1 MGKNTLK
8 DLTVLFLILF
18 ITAIFLDYSTQVSSV
33 LTRTG
38 GKAGAAGNELFASW
52 ERFYSNLLSALSQ
65 RQVQDKKT
73 ERPAESSPAQ
83 GSLEWFVAM
92 GQRYYAERNYR
103 DAITYGETALQ
114 IMASRPVPSSRRAQ
128 VHELL
133 ASAYE
138 AEKDYQAALLQYRYL
153 TELDGENSNY
163 IARSEDLR
171 KKIDSEYISEGHRYM
186 NDARKS
192 FDEHK
197 YVQAFDF
204 AQSAAELYKKAASA
218 GAFTSAAL
226 ALQSDCCRE
235 LKDYDSAICKLK
247 EAISADDRDGS
258 LAVRLKKIPVPPLR
272 ASAVSSSPE
281 TEGEQII
288 RQALR
293 GQSAEYRQIL
303 LNYMNNHCTCP
314 DCSNSF
320 SEYSRG
326 QVKPDSGTSFKTFSS
341 PGPSAKYGTNQSYS
355 NDSIIRQMEHERQQ
369 TQARNEYLMQQM
381 EQQRQAAQARNE
393 SLIRSLSTPSQ
404 KMPQPQIQNF
414 QVRQYPIPPQI
425 QNIQVRQYPVPSQM
439 QNFQVRQYSI
449 PSQNIPQR

>member
-1 MGKNTLK
+1 MSRNTLK

-18 ITAIFLDYSTQVSSV
+18 IIAIFLDYSTQVSSV

-52 ERFYSNLLSALSQ
+52 ERFYSNLLSAMSP
-65 RQVQDKKT
+65 RQASNKKT
-73 ERPAESSPAQ
+73 EQPADPSPAQ

-114 IMASRPVPSSRRAQ
+114 IMASRTAPSSKRAQ

-153 TELDGENSNY
+153 TEIDDKNSSY
-163 IARSEDLR
+163 IAHTEDIR
-171 KKIDSEYISEGHRYM
+171 KKIDGDYISEGHRHM
-186 NDARKS
+186 SDARKS

-204 AQSAAELYKKAASA
+204 AQAAAELYEKAASA

-235 LKDYDSAICKLK
+235 LKDYDSAICKMK

-258 LAVRLKKIPVPPLR
+258 LAVRLKKIPVPPR
-272 ASAVSSSPE
+272 RDAAVTSPSE

-293 GQSAEYRQIL
+293 GQSAEYRQFL
-303 LNYMNNHCTCP
+303 LNYMKNPCTCP

-320 SEYSRG
+320 SGYSRG
-326 QVKPDSGTSFKTFSS
+326 QTQHDSSASFKTFGG
-341 PGPSAKYGTNQSYS
+341 PGHSTGFATSQSYG
-355 NDSIIRQMEHERQQ
+355 NDSIIRQMEKERQQ
-369 TQARNEYLMQQM
+369 TQTGNEYLMQQM
-381 EQQRQAAQARNE
+381 EQQRQATQARNE
-393 SLIRSLSTPSQ
+393 NLIRSLSTPSQ
-404 KMPQPQIQNF
+404 TVPQIQTFQFRQYSTPFQTMPQPQ
-414 QVRQYPIPPQI
+414 
-425 QNIQVRQYPVPSQM
+425 M
-439 QNFQVRQYSI
+439 QTFQVRQYSV